1 MDFLP
6 AFLQL
11 TNQPCLVVGGGAVSA
26 RKVALLL
33 DAGAKVTVVAPALHP
48 AFQEFAQRVTH
59 RQKPFLPED
68 INGFFLVI
76 SATDNPALN
85 ADVAHHA
92 RNQNILINVV
102 DNPGLSSFIFPAII
116 DRSPVVAAIS
126 TGGAS
131 PVLSRLLRNRL
142 EALIPHQYGNLAKIC
157 GLFRTRVKQQIKN
170 TDQRRRFWEK
180 VLQGKV
186 SELVFAGRQ
195 SEAETQLEIAIEA
208 ESNLEPA
215 MGEVYLVGAGP
226 GDPDLLTLKAL
237 RLIQNADVVV
247 YDRLVSTEI
256 LSLVRRDAEMIYAGK
271 EKNRHSMF
279 QEEINTVLARLA
291 KSGNRVVRLKGGDP
305 FIFGR
310 GGEEI
315 ETLMDQGISFQVV
328 PGITAA
334 SGCASYAGIP
344 LTHRDHAQSCVFVTG
359 HAKDGIV
366 KLDWKRLTLGCQT
379 LVIYMGLTGLEQI
392 CRSLIEHGSRPGLP
406 AALIQQGTTGNQ
418 RVITGNLSTLP
429 GIVQSS
435 NVKAPTLVIVGTVV
449 SLHKKLA
456 WFKTNV

>member
-11 TNQPCLVVGGGAVSA
+11 TDQPCLVVGGGVVSA
-26 RKVALLL
+26 RKVAVLL

-48 AFQEFAQRVTH
+48 AFQEFDKRVTH

-76 SATDNPALN
+76 SATDNSKVN
-85 ADVAHHA
+85 SDVANHA
-92 RNQNILINVV
+92 RNQNILVNVV
-102 DNPGLSSFIFPAII
+102 DNPDLSSFIFPAII
-116 DRSPVVAAIS
+116 DRSPVIAAIS

-131 PVLSRLLRNRL
+131 PVLSRLLRHRL
-142 EALIPHQYGNLAKIC
+142 ETLIPHQYGNLASIC

-170 TDQRRRFWEK
+170 TDQRRHFWEK
-180 VLQGKV
+180 VVQGKV

-208 ESNLEPA
+208 ESKLEPA

-226 GDPDLLTLKAL
+226 GDPDLLTIRAL

-271 EKNRHSMF
+271 EQNQHSMH
-279 QEEINTVLARLA
+279 QEKINAVLTRLA
-291 KSGNRVVRLKGGDP
+291 KSGKRVVRLKGGDP

-366 KLDWKRLTLGCQT
+366 KLDWKRLTIERQT

-392 CRSLIEHGSRPGLP
+392 CESLIEHGSSPGLP
-406 AALIQQGTTGNQ
+406 AALIQQGTTANQ
-418 RVITGNLSTLP
+418 RVITGTLDTLP

-456 WFKTNV
+456 WFKGVT